1 MAEGKKSKIKIFV
14 ILLIVLVLILAISG
28 GAYFYYRYN
37 LNEIDKEIEEISSKN
52 NEALIELNEKA
63 EYGYE
68 VSYDELLNELVNLE
82 NLQENTDIKIFINDE
97 EIVQDETYKFDTVG
111 TFKIR
116 VSLSYVYNYTI
127 ITEISKTIENEKESK
142 ITVEDTIMP
151 VLSGIEDKVITVGDE
166 INLLEGITA
175 QDEVDGELDVAIVEG
190 SVDNTKAGEYTIKVS
205 ATDKNGNVTEAEFKV
220 TVKEKTEVATGTNSS
235 TSNKSNSSSNKTNS
249 STSSSSSSSSGSN
262 SSSSSSSAGN
272 SSSSSSESTAAGR
285 LALAKAEA
293 KRVVSQIIKPGM
305 TNYQKANAIC
315 MYITNTVDRQTN
327 QSSEAYKTNY
337 GNEAYAALVMK
348 IAACSGRCK
357 AVTLLCDAAG
367 LKSQHINP
375 NSWTHQWNKIQMEDG
390 SWIVIDAQIGFI
402 GDTHPLE

>member
-1 MAEGKKSKIKIFV
+1 MAEGKKSKMKKFLII
-14 ILLIVLVLILAISG
+14 LIVLILILAISG

-37 LNEIDKEIEEISSKN
+37 ANEIEKNIEEISLKN
-52 NEALIELNEKA
+52 NESLLELNEKA

-68 VSYDELLNELVNLE
+68 VSYDELLNKLVDLE
-82 NLQENTDIKIFINDE
+82 NLQENTDIKVFINDE
-97 EIVQDETYKFDTVG
+97 EILQDGTYRFDTVG
-111 TFKIR
+111 TAKIR
-116 VSLSYVYNYTI
+116 VLLSYVYNYTI
-127 ITEISKTIENEKESK
+127 ITEISKTIENEKESE
-142 ITVEDTIMP
+142 ITIEDTIMP
-151 VLSGIEDKVITVGDE
+151 VISGVKDRTINVGDE
-166 INLLEGITA
+166 INLLDGVTA
-175 QDEVDGELDVAIVEG
+175 QDEVDGELEVVIVEG

-205 ATDKNGNVTEAEFKV
+205 ATDKNGNITEEEFKV
-220 TVKEKTEVATGTNSS
+220 TVKENTQVAANAS

-249 STSSSSSSSSGSN
+249 KTSSSSSSSSSSN
-262 SSSSSSSAGN
+262 TSSSSSSTSAN
-272 SSSSSSESTAAGR
+272 DASTKDGR
-285 LALAKAEA
+285 LKIATAEA
-293 KRVVSQIIKPGM
+293 KRVVSRIIKPGM
-305 TNYQKANAIC
+305 SNYDKAYAIC
-315 MYITNTVDRQTN
+315 MYITNTVNVQTN

-357 AVTLLCDAAG
+357 AVTLLCNAAG